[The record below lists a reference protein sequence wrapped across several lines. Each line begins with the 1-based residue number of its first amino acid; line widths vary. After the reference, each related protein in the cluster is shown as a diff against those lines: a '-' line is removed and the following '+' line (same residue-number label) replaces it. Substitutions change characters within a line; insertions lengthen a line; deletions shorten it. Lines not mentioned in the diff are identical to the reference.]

1 MNSSLS
7 SSSMLGLLIGFLKW
21 NFLEEK
27 GMECYHDI

>member
-1 MNSSLS
+1 MNSSVL

-27 GMECYHDI
+27 GRECYHDI